1 MDVKYVQT
9 TCPYCGTGCGFNLVV
24 KDKKVVGVAP
34 WHRNPVNQ
42 GKLCPKGNY
51 AWEFVNSPDRLT
63 KPLIKKDGKLVEAS
77 WDEAIKLVATKLKGY
92 KPDEVGFFSSARIS
106 NEENYL
112 VAKFAR
118 AVVKTPHIDHCAR
131 LCHASTVAG
140 LAAVFGS
147 GAMTNSIGDIAD
159 SKCVFVIGSNT
170 LEQHPLIGRNMMI
183 AKQRGAKLIVAD
195 PRFTPT
201 AKQADLYMPFY
212 SGTDVQIFNGM
223 MHQIIKNGWE
233 DKEFIQNRTKD
244 FDKLKALVMQDKY
257 NLENTAKISGIPADK
272 ILKASEWFA
281 KAESACIN
289 YSMGITQHSTG
300 VDNVKSIANL
310 QMVTGNLG
318 RPGTGV
324 NALRGQNNVQ
334 GACDM
339 GCLPNVYSGYQ
350 QVINEEM
357 QKKMKTA
364 WGVDTIAEGKVGYT
378 VTDMINVAAD
388 KPGTLKCLYIVGEN
402 PMLSDPDLHHVKKAF
417 DNLEFVIVQDIF
429 PTETAMVADVVL
441 PGCCY
446 AEKDGTQSST
456 ERRVQKWRKAQDP
469 PGEARLDWQ
478 IICDIAKAMGYEK
491 QFSYKSAEEIFDE
504 IRKVTPSYAGITYAR
519 MDKADAVHWPC
530 PTVEH
535 PGTPILHKEKFA
547 TADGLGVL
555 TAIEF
560 KYPAEV
566 PDAEYPL
573 ILTTGRCLWQFH
585 TGSMTRRS
593 EDLEREAPTGWVEI
607 CPDDAKALG
616 ITNGEKVRAVSRRGQ
631 IEITAKV
638 TDDIKKGEVFIPFHF
653 AECAANILTNNALDP
668 IAKIPE
674 YKACAVR
681 IEKIQ
686 GAK

>member
-1 MDVKYVQT
+1 MEMKYVPT

-34 WHRNPVNQ
+34 WHRNPINQ

-77 WDEAIKLVATKLKGY
+77 WDEAIKLVSSKLKSY
-92 KPDEVGFFSSARIS
+92 KPEEVGFFSSARVS

-112 VAKFAR
+112 LAKFAR

-131 LCHASTVAG
+131 LCHASTVVG
-140 LAAVFGS
+140 LAGAFGS

-159 SKCVFVIGSNT
+159 SKCIFVIGSNT
-170 LEQHPLIGRNMMI
+170 FEQHPLIGRNMML
-183 AKQRGAKLIVAD
+183 AQKKGAKLIVAD

-233 DKEFIQNRTKD
+233 NKDFIKNRTKD
-244 FDKLKALVMQDKY
+244 YEKVKEVVMKEAY
-257 NLENTAKISGIPADK
+257 NLENTAKISGIPAKD
-272 ILKASEWFA
+272 LATAAEWFA
-281 KAESACIN
+281 KSGASCVC
-289 YSMGITQHSTG
+289 YSMGITQHTTG

-310 QMVTGNLG
+310 QMLTGNLG

-339 GCLPNVYSGYQ
+339 GCLPNVYSAYQ
-350 QVINEEM
+350 AVINPDF
-357 QKKMKTA
+357 QKKMKDA
-364 WGVDTIAEGKVGYT
+364 WGVSEIAEGKVGYT

-388 KPGTLKCLYIVGEN
+388 KPGTLKCLYVLGEN

-417 DNLEFVIVQDIF
+417 DNLDFVIVQDIF
-429 PTETAMVADVVL
+429 LTETAKEADVVL
-441 PGCCY
+441 PGACY
-446 AEKDGTQSST
+446 AEKDGTQSNT

-478 IICDIAKAMGYEK
+478 IISDLAKAMGYEK
-491 QFSYKSAEEIFDE
+491 QFPYKNAEEIFEE

-519 MDKADAVHWPC
+519 LEKAEALHWPC
-530 PTVEH
+530 PTVDH
-535 PGTPILHKEKFA
+535 PGTPILHKEKFSHP
-547 TADGLGVL
+547 DGIGVM
-555 TAIEF
+555 TPIEF

-566 PDAEYPL
+566 PDKDYPL

-593 EDLEREAPTGWVEI
+593 ESLEREAPTGWVEI

-616 ITNGEKVRAVSRRGQ
+616 IKDNEMVKAVTRRG
-631 IEITAKV
+631 EVKITARV
-638 TDDIKKGEVFIPFHF
+638 TKDIKKGEVFIPFHF

-668 IAKIPE
+668 TAKIPE

-681 IEKIQ
+681 IEKIAE
-686 GAK
+686 AK

>member
-1 MDVKYVQT
+1 MDFKYVPT

-24 KDKKVVGVAP
+24 VDKKVVGVQP
-34 WHRNPVNQ
+34 WHRNPINE

-51 AWEFVNSPDRLT
+51 AWEFVNAPDRLT
-63 KPLIKKDGKLVEAS
+63 KPLIKKDGKLVEAT
-77 WDEAIKLVATKLKGY
+77 WDEAYKLIASKLKGF
-92 KPDEVGFFSSARIS
+92 KPEEVGFFSSARVS

-147 GAMTNSIGDIAD
+147 GAMTNSIGDIAE
-159 SKCVFVIGSNT
+159 SKCIFVIGSNT
-170 LEQHPLIGRNMMI
+170 FEQHPLIGRNMMI
-183 AKQRGAKLIVAD
+183 AQKNGAKLIVAD

-233 DKEFIQNRTKD
+233 NKDFIKNRTKD
-244 FDKLKALVMQDKY
+244 YEKLKEVVMKDAY
-257 NLENTAKISGIPADK
+257 NLENTARISGIPAER
-272 ILKASEWFA
+272 IAQAAEWFA
-281 KAESACIN
+281 KSPASCIC
-289 YSMGITQHSTG
+289 YSMGITQHTTG

-310 QMVTGNLG
+310 QMLTGNLG

-350 QVINEEM
+350 QVINPDM
-357 QKKMKTA
+357 QKKMKEA
-364 WGVDTIAEGKVGYT
+364 WGVSEIAEGKVGYT

-388 KPGTLKCLYIVGEN
+388 QPGKLKCLYIVGEN

-417 DNLEFVIVQDIF
+417 DNLDFVIVQDIF
-429 PTETAMVADVVL
+429 PTETAAVADVVL
-441 PGCCY
+441 PGACY
-446 AEKDGTQSST
+446 AEKDGTQSNT

-469 PGEARLDWQ
+469 PGEAKYDWQ
-478 IICDIAKAMGYEK
+478 IICDIAKAMGFEK
-491 QFSYKSAEEIFDE
+491 QFSYKNAEEIFNE
-504 IRKVTPSYAGITYAR
+504 IAKVTPSYGGMNYAR
-519 MDKADAVHWPC
+519 LEKAEALQWPC
-530 PTVEH
+530 PTADH
-535 PGTPILHKEKFA
+535 PGSAILHKEKFG
-547 TADGLGVL
+547 TPDGLGIFSP
-555 TAIEF
+555 IEF

-566 PDAEYPL
+566 PDKDFPL

-593 EDLEREAPTGWVEI
+593 ESLEREAPTGWVEI
-607 CPDDAKALG
+607 CPEDAEALG
-616 ITNGEKVRAVSRRGQ
+616 IVNGEKVKAVSRRG
-631 IEITAKV
+631 EVPITAKV
-638 TDDIKKGEVFIPFHF
+638 TKDIKKGEVFIPFHF

-681 IEKIQ
+681 IEKIKE
-686 GAK
+686 A

>member
-1 MDVKYVQT
+1 MEMNYVPT

-24 KDKKVVGVAP
+24 KDGKVVGVQP
-34 WHRNPVNQ
+34 WHRNPVNE

-51 AWEFVNSPDRLT
+51 AWEFVNAEDRLT
-63 KPLIKKDGKLVEAS
+63 TPLIKKDGKLVEAS
-77 WDEAIKLVATKLKGY
+77 WDEAYNLIASKLKGY
-92 KPDEVGFFSSARIS
+92 KPEEIGFFASARIS

-112 VAKFAR
+112 LAKFAR
-118 AVVKTPHIDHCAR
+118 AVVKTPNIDHCAR

-159 SKCVFVIGSNT
+159 SKCIFVIGSNT
-170 LEQHPLIGRNMMI
+170 FEQHPLIARKMMI
-183 AKQRGAKLIVAD
+183 ARKKGAKLIVAD

-233 DKEFIQNRTKD
+233 NKEFVETRTKD
-244 FDKLKALVMQDKY
+244 YDKLKEVVMKEDY

-272 ILKASEWFA
+272 ILTAAEWFA
-281 KAESACIN
+281 KSGASCIC
-289 YSMGITQHSTG
+289 YSMGITQHTTG

-310 QMVTGNLG
+310 QMLTGNLG

-350 QVINEEM
+350 QVINPDM
-357 QKKMKTA
+357 QKKMKDA
-364 WGVDTIAEGKVGYT
+364 WGVEEIAEGRVGYT
-378 VTDMINVAAD
+378 ITDMVNVAAD
-388 KPGTLKCLYIVGEN
+388 QPGTLKCLYIVGEN
-402 PMLSDPDLHHVKKAF
+402 PMLSDPDIHHVKKGF
-417 DNLEFVIVQDIF
+417 DNLDFVIVQDIV
-429 PTETAMVADVVL
+429 PTETAQVADVVL
-441 PGCCY
+441 PGACY
-446 AEKDGTQSST
+446 AEKDGTQSNT
-456 ERRVQKWRKAQDP
+456 ERRVQLWRKAQEP
-469 PGEARLDWQ
+469 PGQAKADWQ
-478 IICDIAKAMGYEK
+478 IICELAKVMGYEK
-491 QFSYKSAEEIFDE
+491 QFAFKSPEEIFNE
-504 IRKVTPSYAGITYAR
+504 IAKVTPSYGGMTYER
-519 MDKADAVHWPC
+519 LGTEGLQWPC
-530 PTVEH
+530 PTIEH
-535 PGTPILHKEKFA
+535 PGTSVLHKEKFG
-547 TADGLGVL
+547 TPDGLGIMSP
-555 TAIEF
+555 IEF
-560 KYPAEV
+560 KPPAEV

-593 EDLEREAPTGWVEI
+593 VDLEREAPTGWVEI
-607 CPDDAKALG
+607 NPEDAKALG
-616 ITNGEKVRAVSRRGQ
+616 IADGEIVRAVSRRGQ
-631 IEITAKV
+631 IDLPAKV
-638 TDDIKKGEVFIPFHF
+638 TVDIKPKEVFIPFHF

-681 IEKIQ
+681 IEKI
-686 GAK
+686 AEA